1 MTKDE
6 IHDPNDQPI
15 EEPAAEEADGD
26 SPDGEAVAEVLSEIN
41 RLGRR
46 LGTAVSRAW
55 ESDERKR
62 VEDELG
68 DGLQRAGKELH
79 RLSEGLA
86 GSPAV
91 EGAKKG
97 ADSAARELRTGVL
110 TGLRFLNRELGRA
123 LEKERGEA
131 PSEDEVL
138 GEGEDDPADE

>member
-6 IHDPNDQPI
+6 TPDPNDQPI
-15 EEPAAEEADGD
+15 EEPTAEEVDD
-26 SPDGEAVAEVLSEIN
+26 VLSEIN

-62 VEDELG
+62 VEDELS

-79 RLSEGLA
+79 RVSEGLA

-110 TGLRFLNRELGRA
+110 TGLRFLNRELSRA
-123 LEKERGEA
+123 LDKERGGA
-131 PSEDEVL
+131 PSEDEIL
-138 GEGEDDPADE
+138 DEGEPDPAGE